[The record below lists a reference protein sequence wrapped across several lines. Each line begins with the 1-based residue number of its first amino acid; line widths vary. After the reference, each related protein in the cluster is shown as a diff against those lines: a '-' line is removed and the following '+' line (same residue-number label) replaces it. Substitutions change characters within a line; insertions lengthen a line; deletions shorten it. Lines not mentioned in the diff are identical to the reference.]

1 MEVKNQVAYVRTT
14 HARQDREEKHLVLF
28 HGRKRFFMDNIELEW
43 EIVHAN
49 NMIAMLWIVNE
60 KHNMKLVR

>member
-28 HGRKRFFMDNIELEW
+28 HGRKRFFMENIGLE
-43 EIVHAN
+43 EEALHAN
-49 NMIAMLWIVNE
+49 NTIAMYFEWKSI
-60 KHNMKLVR
+60 KLVR